1 MPHETSRSVVFP
13 SSSPSEAYASDLE
26 RMGRSVPIGSSD
38 DGWLVLAHA
47 LHRWSL
53 LTNDAARPTLACAAD
68 AIAINAIASG
78 VSPHSSL
85 MRSAKALR
93 AMTDPA
99 KLMESGNTAALE
111 LFVATQAVA
120 EEQELAGAYGLAF
133 ATLNSLLNAFG
144 NSVTPRARGN
154 VLAQLGRAVRQL
166 GVPDLAQEYYEDAMH
181 LGYEHETLDVVARAL
196 LGLGALGLIRGNYPK
211 AREQF
216 ERALVNADG
225 AKDSELIRSAHHGL
239 MSCSISCGDLDSA
252 LVHGWN
258 VLRLCIA
265 PDSRAEAL
273 MNMAEICRLSGEH
286 DAAIRVYS
294 VAMEWTSQPH
304 VRVHAMSGALQSAVA
319 SARLSVAW
327 RYVAELDKLLPTIHD
342 LFTRASVGVE
352 VADSLH
358 RLGDELAA
366 KVRLD
371 DSRTLAASS
380 LFHEVVHRAEQTANS
395 WAAVRFKAVNAT
407 PHFRRTKRYR
417 SDHFR
422 LVLRSLKGLT
432 AATL

>member
-1 MPHETSRSVVFP
+1 
-13 SSSPSEAYASDLE
+13 
-26 RMGRSVPIGSSD
+26 MGRSVPIGSSD
-38 DGWLVLAHA
+38 DGWLVLAHS

-85 MRSAKALR
+85 LRSAKALR
-93 AMTDPA
+93 AMTDPS

-166 GVPDLAQEYYEDAMH
+166 GVLDLAQEYYEEAVN
-181 LGYEHETLDVVARAL
+181 LGYEHEMLDVLARAL
-196 LGLGALGLIRGNYPK
+196 LGLGALGLVRGNYPI
-211 AREQF
+211 ARQQF
-216 ERALVNADG
+216 ERALVNADSS
-225 AKDSELIRSAHHGL
+225 KDPELIRSAHHGL
-239 MSCSISCGDLDSA
+239 MNCSISCGDLDSA

-273 MNMAEICRLSGEH
+273 VNMAEVCRLTGEH
-286 DAAIRVYS
+286 DAAMRVYA
-294 VAMEWTSQPH
+294 VAIEWTSQAK
-304 VRVHAMSGALQSAVA
+304 VRAHAIGGALQCAVA
-319 SARLSVAW
+319 AHRPADIS
-327 RYVAELDKLLPTIHD
+327 RYLRALDEVLPDVSDTY
-342 LFTRASVGVE
+342 TRASVSLERSNALHYLGE
-352 VADSLH
+352 TVAATEQL
-358 RLGDELAA
+358 DEAMALAVA
-366 KVRLD
+366 N
-371 DSRTLAASS
+371 SY
-380 LFHEVVHRAEQTANS
+380 HELVHHAEQVARTRPS
-395 WAAVRFKAVNAT
+395 AVTVTHHPIPSSRRL
-407 PHFRRTKRYR
+407 RRTR
-417 SDHFR
+417 SDEFR
-422 LVLRSLKGLT
+422 MVLRSLKGLAS
-432 AATL
+432 AAL

>member
-1 MPHETSRSVVFP
+1 
-13 SSSPSEAYASDLE
+13 
-26 RMGRSVPIGSSD
+26 MGRSVPIGSSD

-166 GVPDLAQEYYEDAMH
+166 GVPDLAQEYYEEAMN

-196 LGLGALGLIRGNYPK
+196 LGLGVLGAMRGNYPM
-211 AREQF
+211 ARQQF
-216 ERALVNADG
+216 ERALVNADSS
-225 AKDSELIRSAHHGL
+225 KDPELIRLAHHGL

-252 LVHGWN
+252 LVHGWS

-273 MNMAEICRLSGEH
+273 MNMAEVCRLTGEH
-286 DAAIRVYS
+286 DAALRVYA
-294 VAMEWTSQPH
+294 VAMQWTSQAR
-304 VRVHAMSGALQSAVA
+304 VRAHAIGGALQCAVA
-319 SARLSVAW
+319 ANRPLDVR
-327 RYVAELDKLLPTIHD
+327 RYLQEL
-342 LFTRASVGVE
+342 E
-352 VADSLH
+352 
-358 RLGDELAA
+358 
-366 KVRLD
+366 
-371 DSRTLAASS
+371 RTLPKVSDTYTRTVVALESSIALQHLGETAAAAAQLKEAAAVAAANS
-380 LFHEVVHRAEQTANS
+380 FHELVHRADQVARSRQLTVTVAHHPI
-395 WAAVRFKAVNAT
+395 
-407 PHFRRTKRYR
+407 PHSRRTKPKR
-417 SDHFR
+417 SDEFR
-422 LVLRSLKGLT
+422 MVLRSLRGLT
-432 AATL
+432 SAAL